1 MDSWTIQKPMSLK
14 CKVQVILENISDK
27 KAEAV
32 SKALEPDKVNF
43 PENLTLELENFDNKL
58 VFNFQSQGD
67 MKKLIATVDE
77 VLEHVQLALKVIE

>member
-1 MDSWTIQKPMSLK
+1 MSLT

-32 SKALEPDKVNF
+32 RKSLEPDNVNF
-43 PENLTLELENFDNKL
+43 PKNLTLELENFDNKL

>member
-1 MDSWTIQKPMSLK
+1 MDSWTIQKPMSLT

-32 SKALEPDKVNF
+32 RKALEPDNVNF

-77 VLEHVQLALKVIE
+77 VLEHVQIALKVIE

>member
-1 MDSWTIQKPMSLK
+1 MDSWTIQKPMSLT
-14 CKVQVILENISDK
+14 CKVQVTLENISDK
-27 KAEAV
+27 KAKAV
-32 SKALEPDKVNF
+32 RNALEPDNVNF

-77 VLEHVQLALKVIE
+77 VLEHVQIAMKVIE